1 MLTQKQELFTLN
13 LFKGMTQREA
23 WIQAGYSSNYA
34 MAIVDKHACELAN
47 AGKIKGRLA
56 ELRLPNVNSTKML
69 VQEREE
75 KLSSIARDV
84 KGDNIR
90 AIQELNK
97 MDGSYSPEKHLLGV
111 IVTTPEGLLEA
122 QERLL
127 KAQQDTKALLEKFKG
142 RDDASK

>member
-1 MLTQKQELFTLN
+1 MLTLRQEGFTLN
-13 LFKGMTQREA
+13 LYEGLPEVDAYKNHYNTG
-23 WIQAGYSSNYA
+23 N
-34 MAIVDKHACELAN
+34 MAINTIYEAAS
-47 AGKIKGRLA
+47 RLA
-56 ELRLPNVNSTKML
+56 HNSKVIARLVELRLPAVNSTKML

-75 KLSSIARDV
+75 KLSEIARDV

-97 MDGSYSPEKHLLGV
+97 MDGSYSPEKHLVGV

-142 RDDASK
+142 RKDG